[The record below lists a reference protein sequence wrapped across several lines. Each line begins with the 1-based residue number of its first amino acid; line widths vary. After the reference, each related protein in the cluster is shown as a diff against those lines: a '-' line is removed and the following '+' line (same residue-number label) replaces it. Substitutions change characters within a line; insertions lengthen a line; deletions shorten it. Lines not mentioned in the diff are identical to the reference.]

1 MGTTGMLTRGVTAGS
16 LLAAALL
23 LGGAGSASADGT
35 DSTDSASPSPSASEG
50 AGPTEAGTNFLNA
63 KAFQPGQQA
72 TADASTGDY
81 LYWVFPADAGQ
92 RPTVTAKVSFPTSA
106 AARSAAST
114 WQVDVYDGLRRR
126 QPCVYGAQTRAMASD
141 ATTVEVNCTLRPV
154 RAWADTW
161 STDPLPG
168 SYYIRLTV
176 VDAQAVDLGLPVR
189 AEVGVAIKDIGG
201 SQAVGGH
208 LAKPLTP
215 GFKDA
220 STVAGGSEA
229 SSDAPS
235 DEASD
240 DAGSDDPSA
249 DPSADPQTAAANGE
263 PEDGWSSGWWSD
275 RWLWTAGGGV
285 VAALAAIAGYSLA
298 RPSRRSSG
306 LPPRM

>member
-1 MGTTGMLTRGVTAGS
+1 MGTTGMLTRGVAAGS

-23 LGGAGSASADGT
+23 IGGAGSASADAA

-126 QPCVYGAQTRAMASD
+126 QPCVYGAQTRAMASE

-189 AEVGVAIKDIGG
+189 AEVGVAMKDIGG
-201 SQAVGGH
+201 SQAVGGT

-220 STVAGGSEA
+220 STVAGSSET

-235 DEASD
+235 D
-240 DAGSDDPSA
+240 DA
-249 DPSADPQTAAANGE
+249 SADPQAAAASGE